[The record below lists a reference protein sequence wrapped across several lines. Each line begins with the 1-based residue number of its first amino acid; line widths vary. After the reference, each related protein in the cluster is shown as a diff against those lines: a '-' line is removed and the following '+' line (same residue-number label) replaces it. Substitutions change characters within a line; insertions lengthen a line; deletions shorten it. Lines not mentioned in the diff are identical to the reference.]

1 MRRARSTNFLG
12 TVTPAAGGAPVSVPD
27 SRLPWRASLAPA
39 PARSRAASRA
49 RVAGDRSGGVANV
62 PATDDLGALEQ
73 AVKGCTACDL
83 YKHAT
88 QAVFGRGPRDARL
101 VLVGEQPGDQEDR
114 QGAPFVGPAGEVL
127 DRALAEAGLDRAQIY
142 VTNVVKHFK
151 FVLRGKR
158 RIHEKPGS
166 TEVAACR
173 PWLDAE
179 LSSIR
184 PDVLLCLGATAA
196 TTIFGKDFRLLKQRG
211 QWLRTSSG
219 LRAMATIH
227 PSAVLRGPD
236 ESAQEALYA
245 MLLEDLRAAAAP
257 LGVRR
262 PPGAAPS

>member
-1 MRRARSTNFLG
+1 LDRGDDDDVRRLCELEREI
-12 TVTPAAGGAPVSVPD
+12 PDGGPSE
-27 SRLPWRASLAPA
+27 S
-39 PARSRAASRA
+39 ARSRAEAAHARSAGGGRGSGAVGAS
-49 RVAGDRSGGVANV
+49 V
-62 PATDDLGALEQ
+62 PATEDLGALAQ
-73 AVKGCTACDL
+73 AAKGCTACDL

-88 QAVFGRGPRDARL
+88 QVVFGRGPRAARV

-127 DRALAEAGLDRAQIY
+127 DRALAEANLDRGQIY

-151 FVLRGKR
+151 FVQRGKR

-184 PDVLLCLGATAA
+184 PDVLVCLGATAA
-196 TTIFGKDFRLLKQRG
+196 NAIFGRDFRLLKQRG
-211 QWLRTSSG
+211 QWLRTPTG
-219 LRAMATIH
+219 LRALATIH

-236 ESAQEALYA
+236 EAAQAQLYA
-245 MLLEDLRAAAAP
+245 MLVEDLGTVAAA
-257 LGVRR
+257 LGRADA
-262 PPGAAPS
+262 PGAGAT